1 MRKDFAMK
9 PVGAH
14 PLRWL
19 GWTLQALGILA
30 GVALLGVVVLLLSAR
45 QPLWAAGVLALLGGC
60 VLIYT
65 SPRFEAWR
73 YVLPGVLSVAVFIV
87 LPLVY
92 TVMISFS
99 NYSSDHLLS
108 FERATTV
115 LLSRAESSELG
126 LEFQVYRRGGEVRLH
141 GRQDDGQ
148 RLETSW
154 FTLSSEP
161 QRVSLQAE
169 RAQTTESGDPPKPLT
184 LRERVAIGDELA
196 ALTLVAPDGTSYRQT
211 SLRRFNQSQPSFEG
225 TEDGGLRRTRDGV
238 VWHANFETGY
248 WESAEGQRLQP
259 GFRTRVG
266 WENYTRI
273 FTEER
278 FRKPFLRVLGWTLS
292 FATLNTLLTFAL
304 GLFLAVALSW
314 DQLRGKAFYRLM
326 LFLPYAVPAFISIPV
341 FRGLFNENLGEINLV
356 LEQLFQIRPGWFS
369 EAGLAR
375 SMVLIVN
382 TWLGYPYMMIL
393 AMGLIKAIPDE
404 LYEASALAG
413 AGPLTNFFRITLPL
427 IARPIAPLLV
437 ASFAVNFNN
446 LTLIA
451 LLTEGAPDYL
461 DTEVP
466 VGATDLLASYTY
478 RIAFSDGGQNYA
490 LACAISTIVF
500 LIVAT
505 LAIVNLKLFRQGA
518 VGR

>member
-1 MRKDFAMK
+1 MK
-9 PVGAH
+9 LVGADM
-14 PLRWL
+14 PRWL
-19 GWTLQALGILA
+19 GWALQALGLLA
-30 GVALLGVVVLLLSAR
+30 AIALLGVVVLLLSAR
-45 QPLWAAGVLALLGGC
+45 QPLWAAALLALLGSTL
-60 VLIYT
+60 LIYT

-73 YVLPGVLSVAVFIV
+73 YVLPGVLAVAVFIV

-99 NYSSDHLLS
+99 NYSSDHLLA
-108 FERATTV
+108 FERATHV
-115 LLSRAESSELG
+115 LLSRSESSELG
-126 LEFQVYRRGGEVRLH
+126 LDFRAYRR
-141 GRQDDGQ
+141 DGQ
-148 RLETSW
+148 LRICATDDAGRALQTPW
-154 FTLSSEP
+154 FTPSREAQQIDLEAAAGDEP
-161 QRVSLQAE
+161 SATALN
-169 RAQTTESGDPPKPLT
+169 
-184 LRERVAIGDELA
+184 LRELVALGDELG
-196 ALTLVAPDGTSYRQT
+196 ALTLVAPGGERYRQT
-211 SLRRFNQSQPSFEG
+211 SLRRFNQSQPSFER
-225 TEDGGLRRTRDGV
+225 TEDGGLKRTRDGV
-238 VWHANFETGY
+238 VWHANVDTGY
-248 WESAEGQRLQP
+248 WESADGQRLQP
-259 GFRTRVG
+259 GFRSNVG
-266 WENYTRI
+266 WDNYRRI

-278 FRKPFLRVLGWTLS
+278 FLKPFLRVLGWTVS
-292 FATLNTLLTFAL
+292 FATLNTLATFAL

-314 DQLRGKAFYRLM
+314 EQLRGRAFYRLM

-356 LEQLFQIRPGWFS
+356 LEQLFHIRPGWFS

-393 AMGLIKAIPDE
+393 AMGLIKAIPEE

-413 AGPLTNFFRITLPL
+413 AGPLSNFFRITLPL

-505 LAIVNLKLFRQGA
+505 LAIVNLRLFRQGA